1 MQILLDRCTNIL
13 TAVETQASAVI
24 TSIKTAIDDKI
35 FEQGHMTT
43 GKFQDILSDY
53 MEAYKKEIAELR
65 VEVRA
70 LNKNPLATTNP
81 NAQGTTSSHRSR
93 CAFAYSD
100 RFFYVLKD
108 FQFPKN
114 INLRSG
120 LRFWFNVLTLSNSSD
135 FLKPFRHITLK

>member
-1 MQILLDRCTNIL
+1 MQILLDRYTDIL
-13 TAVETQASAVI
+13 TAIKTQTSAII
-24 TSIKTAIDDKI
+24 TIIKTAIDDKI
-35 FEQGHMTT
+35 FEQGHITT
-43 GKFQDILSDY
+43 DKFQDILSDY
-53 MEAYKKEIAELR
+53 IEACKKEIEELR
-65 VEVRA
+65 VKVRA
-70 LNKNPLATTNP
+70 LSINLSATTNL
-81 NAQGTTSSHRSR
+81 NTQGTTSSHRSR